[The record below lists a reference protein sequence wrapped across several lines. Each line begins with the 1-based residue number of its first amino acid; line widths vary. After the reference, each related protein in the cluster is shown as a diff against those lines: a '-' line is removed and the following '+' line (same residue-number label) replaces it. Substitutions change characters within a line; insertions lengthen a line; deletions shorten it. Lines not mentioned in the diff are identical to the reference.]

1 MQIKNE
7 FDELLQDFENIKK
20 LLEHKVKEIH
30 QRELLKDLEAKHT
43 DWERRSAL
51 FLPSRQRL
59 EKGGRTLE
67 LGEYYETIRDLRNLR
82 DKNKI
87 RQNSLR
93 DELTNA
99 RAELSNSEEALNL
112 IEGEYR
118 NKLAAQTQL
127 QTLAQRI
134 KALDDQIKDR
144 REATAQTR
152 NEHAEAA
159 KQYKECTEQVEKA
172 QMELERTE
180 LALRETRKFLQTHAI
195 DERLQTGITGI
206 QKCFSMF
213 EKAEEKRIS
222 LKSSWNL
229 AIERRQQAQR
239 TLNDRASNLAEF
251 NHSLA
256 VHEKVYARA
265 RAFFESSL
273 KGKSISEWREICEK
287 NIKRLAEL
295 DELYKK
301 FQNIKNLEERIKNFQ
316 DIKKRIQQE
325 TRNINLRDVE
335 QSERLN
341 ALQQEVEKLEK
352 RSALLQRI
360 QDIEAVR
367 ELLQDSTPCP
377 LCGSL
382 SHPYVS
388 GAAVPNPEEVHRQL
402 AETQI
407 TLKEL
412 RDELTDR
419 QERAGKLNDQFYSV
433 NNDELELK
441 KQINE
446 INAEISSKVS
456 TLSLNF
462 SQGISPFE
470 EIDRARQKARDA
482 LQLAQTTAETAE
494 AAEIEMK
501 TAADE
506 LEKMREK
513 REAAAHS
520 RQEALF
526 NLQNEKTQEE
536 QISNEL
542 KTQEE
547 AVTTLK
553 RELISQI
560 VPYGYKTIPDREPV
574 SVIQALEKRLNDW
587 QENIK
592 RSDAL
597 EHELSA
603 ANTKLAF
610 LKKNANSLRLKR
622 DDLASR
628 LKATEAEKDSVQQQ
642 RIILFASKN
651 PDEEVSRMNKTVE
664 ELRAK
669 LNERREAKNEK
680 ASRLD
685 KILSDIHGVETE
697 LAKGREELQRYEIN
711 FNKKLLA
718 SGFKNEDDYA
728 AACLLPDERRELQ
741 KKLRELTQ
749 EELELKAEKENSQ
762 AKLIEL
768 QSNGMSRSN
777 DDLLIKLNDLKK
789 SIDTI
794 SAKGF
799 NNSQLAH
806 ITGKL
811 IPEIKNLTL
820 SCGIEEVF

>member
-1 MQIKNE
+1 MQIEKE
-7 FDELLQDFENIKK
+7 TDELLQDFENIKK

-30 QRELLKDLEAKHT
+30 QRELLKDLEAKRA

-51 FLPSRQRL
+51 FLPSKQRL

-67 LGEYYETIRDLRNLR
+67 LGEDYEIIKDLRISR

-93 DELTNA
+93 DEMTNA
-99 RAELSNSEEALNL
+99 RTELRNSEEALNL

-118 NKLAAQTQL
+118 DKLAAQTQL
-127 QTLAQRI
+127 NTLAQRI
-134 KALDDQIKDR
+134 KALDEQIKDR
-144 REATAQTR
+144 RDATVQTR

-159 KQYKECTEQVEKA
+159 KQYKECTEQVEKT
-172 QMELERTE
+172 QMELEKTE
-180 LALRETRKFLQTHAI
+180 LALRETRKFLQSHAI
-195 DERLQTGITGI
+195 DERLGTGIASI

-222 LKSSWNL
+222 LKSSWDL
-229 AIERRQQAQR
+229 AIAQRQQAQR
-239 TLNDRASNLAEF
+239 TLNDRASTLAEF

-256 VHEKVYARA
+256 IHEKVYARA

-273 KGKSISEWREICEK
+273 KGKSISEWHEICDK

-301 FQNIKNLEERIKNFQ
+301 FQSVRNLEERVKNFQ

-335 QSERLN
+335 QSGRLN
-341 ALQQEVEKLEK
+341 ALQQELETLER

-367 ELLQDSTPCP
+367 ELLQDGLPCP

-382 SHPYVS
+382 SHPYMS
-388 GAAVPNPEEVHRQL
+388 GAAVPDPKEVQRQL
-402 AETQI
+402 AETQT

-412 RDELTDR
+412 RDELLVR
-419 QERAGKLNDQFYSV
+419 QTRAGKLSDEFSSITQ
-433 NNDELELK
+433 DELELK

-446 INAEISSKVS
+446 FNAEISSKVS
-456 TLSLNF
+456 TLGLNF

-482 LQLAQTTAETAE
+482 LQIAQTTVETAE
-494 AAEIEMK
+494 AAEIEMN

-506 LEKMREK
+506 SEKMREK

-520 RQEALF
+520 HQEALF
-526 NLQNEKTQEE
+526 NLRDEKTQEE
-536 QISNEL
+536 QISNEV

-547 AVTTLK
+547 AVATLK

-560 VPYGYKTIPDREPV
+560 MPYGYKTIPDKDPV
-574 SVIQALEKRLNDW
+574 TVIQALEKRLNDW

-592 RSDAL
+592 RSDVL

-603 ANTKLAF
+603 ANTKLAL

-628 LKATEAEKDSVQQQ
+628 VKAIETERDSVQQQ

-651 PDEEVSRMNKTVE
+651 PDDEVSRMNKTVE

-669 LNERREAKNEK
+669 LNERREAKNDK
-680 ASRLD
+680 ALKLD

-749 EELELKAEKENSQ
+749 EDLELKAEKENAQ
-762 AKLIEL
+762 AKLLEL
-768 QSNGMSRSN
+768 QSDETSKNIDVLSARLST
-777 DDLLIKLNDLKK
+777 LKNSLDK
-789 SIDTI
+789 IC
-794 SAKGF
+794 AKDF
-799 NNSQLAH
+799 NNPQLMH
-806 ITGKL
+806 ITGQL
-811 IPEIKNLTL
+811 VPEIKNLTL
-820 SCGIEEVF
+820 SCGIEEFF